1 MLRFCVPHFPL
12 DLRMAFSSQKKGT
25 STMKKFNYILLTLA
39 ILLFVTGCGK
49 AIYLENQQF
58 VLTEALDFDE
68 NNKLIVFTT
77 TPVFN
82 KEATDRYKITSTS
95 AKTLRKSKGGID
107 SKTSGTLAYGK
118 SQNVLIG
125 KKLLQD
131 RNAFPYLDVLFRDS
145 RNEINANVI
154 VVDGTIKE
162 VMYTNM
168 SDKGIISNVIKQL
181 LDSSYKSRVTVQTSL
196 QQFHQQMKD
205 KGMTPTLTEMKV
217 EKNDLVISGTVL
229 LHKDGTYAT
238 SLNHQESSLL
248 LLLQRNVN
256 NPLPLTFHLPPEM
269 FHTDEKLSYVSF
281 NIKKAKPKIKAN
293 FESGD
298 LTIDIKMKVQ
308 IDLTERTFALN
319 LDEKKKQLEQVIE
332 KELKKECE
340 ALIKKAQKYQVDPF
354 QFGVHVR
361 AYQNKDWKNVEDNWG
376 EALSEATVT
385 VSPKVIIKSIGVS
398 E

>member
-1 MLRFCVPHFPL
+1 
-12 DLRMAFSSQKKGT
+12 
-25 STMKKFNYILLTLA
+25 MKKFNYIFLTLA

-58 VLTEALDFDE
+58 VLTEAIDLDE

-95 AKTLRKSKGGID
+95 AKTLRKSKGEID
-107 SKTSGTLAYGK
+107 SKTSGNLAYGK

-154 VVDGTIKE
+154 VVDGTIKDL
-162 VMYTNM
+162 MYTNM

-181 LDSSYKSRVTVQTSL
+181 LESSYKSRITVQTSL

-248 LLLQRNVN
+248 LLLQRNVS

-293 FESGD
+293 FEGGD

-308 IDLTERTFALN
+308 IDLTERTFDLN

-354 QFGVHVR
+354 QLGVHVR
-361 AYQNKDWKNVEDNWG
+361 AYQNKDWKKVEDNWG
-376 EALSEATVT
+376 KALSEATVN

>member
-1 MLRFCVPHFPL
+1 
-12 DLRMAFSSQKKGT
+12 
-25 STMKKFNYILLTLA
+25 MKKCNSIFLIMA
-39 ILLFVTGCGK
+39 VLLFVTGCGNTV
-49 AIYLENQQF
+49 YLENQQF

-68 NNKLIVFTT
+68 NNKLIVYTS

-82 KEATDRYKITSTS
+82 KEAKDRFKITSTR
-95 AKTLRKSKGGID
+95 ANTMRKSKGEID

-125 KKLLQD
+125 KRLLQH
-131 RNAFPYLDVLFRDS
+131 RNAFPYMDVLFRDS

-154 VVDGTIKE
+154 VVDGTVKD

-168 SDKGIISNVIKQL
+168 SDKGLISNVIKQL
-181 LDSSYKSRVTVQTSL
+181 AESSYKSRITVQTSL
-196 QQFHQQMKD
+196 QEFHQQIKD
-205 KGMTPTLTEMKV
+205 KAMTPVLTEMKV

-229 LHKDGTYAT
+229 LHKDGTYAA

-248 LLLQRNVN
+248 LLLQRNVK
-256 NPLPLTFHLPPEM
+256 NPIPLTFHIPPEM

-281 NIKKAKPKIKAN
+281 NIKKAKPKMKAN
-293 FESGD
+293 FEGGD

-340 ALIKKAQKYQVDPF
+340 ALIKKAQKYQIDPF
-354 QFGVHVR
+354 QFGVRVR
-361 AYQNKDWKNVEDNWG
+361 AYQNKDWKKVEDTWG
-376 EALSEATVT
+376 KALSEATVN